1 VIIDE
6 VITIA
11 ENQIGDQEAVAAAVE
26 ALERQ
31 RVQGKA
37 FLDKLVKVIKEEGK
51 RRLRGQ
57 AGLDLAS

>member
-11 ENQIGDQEAVAAAVE
+11 ENQIGDQEAAVE